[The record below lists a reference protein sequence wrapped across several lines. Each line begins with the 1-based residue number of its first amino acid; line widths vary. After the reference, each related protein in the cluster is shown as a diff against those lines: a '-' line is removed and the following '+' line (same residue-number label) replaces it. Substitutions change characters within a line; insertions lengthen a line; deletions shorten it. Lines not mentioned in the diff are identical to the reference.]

1 MRVILIL
8 MLSVFMGSVAAITRC
23 ELNGKVYYQTAAC
36 PKHSKV
42 QYLVNDKYIDEDK
55 LRKYRQE
62 KEDTMPEEQLSVS
75 EEKPKQVT
83 DSSALSD
90 AGAQVDDELDKQAV
104 KNAPHVNVPST
115 FDYVNPKLSDMQR
128 KLDEHNKELHKLQNA
143 Q

>member
-1 MRVILIL
+1 M
-8 MLSVFMGSVAAITRC
+8 
-23 ELNGKVYYQTAAC
+23 
-36 PKHSKV
+36 
-42 QYLVNDKYIDEDK
+42 NDKYIDEDK